1 MSLVAAIPAAFLAV
15 VAIMAFVRHTENMGT
30 LLLVVNGGATLI
42 GVLVALLPV
51 IILVGK
57 RRTPESEKEAEP
69 AAVGASAETP
79 SAQTAEIVSD
89 EEAAASE
96 SELAAAGEP
105 AETDAFEFDADQF
118 EDADSGESFDFED
131 EEKA

>member
-1 MSLVAAIPAAFLAV
+1 MSLVAAIPAAVLAV

-57 RRTPESEKEAEP
+57 RRSSETDEAEP
-69 AAVGASAETP
+69 AAVGAESGTP
-79 SAQTAEIVSD
+79 SAQTAEVVPDGGVAPSD
-89 EEAAASE
+89 SDFVAAA
-96 SELAAAGEP
+96 EP
-105 AETDAFEFDADQF
+105 AETDAFEFNADEF
-118 EDADSGESFDFED
+118 EDADSGESFEFED
-131 EEKA
+131 EENA